1 MLPTTETRHR
11 FASAEVSSTIP
22 LSTSVPAVKTA
33 NLPYTALV
41 SAIGLTVE
49 PSASVAVPDTDI
61 AVTPLAAT
69 IGATVLPAP
78 STNVVALMLPP
89 ASVNWFPTEVASA
102 PIVNVLNSSI
112 YKLAPC

>member
-11 FASAEVSSTIP
+11 FESAEESSIIP

-33 NLPYTALV
+33 NLPHTALAA
-41 SAIGLTVE
+41 AIGLTVE
-49 PSASVAVPDTDI
+49 PAASVAVPDTAI
-61 AVTPLAAT
+61 AVTPLVET

-102 PIVNVLNSSI
+102 PTVNVLNSSI